1 MIDINRVYELEI
13 DISSVSNTKTKIEFK
28 QFDYNACLIK
38 ILYHKKG
45 DLIEN
50 IKNNTVIGVF
60 KNDQGDLFVDAETN
74 KPIQSL
80 ARSTS
85 NDSVIV
91 LSIPDEVLKTSG
103 NITCE
108 TVIITPEKKRLTSP
122 AFIFTIQPSLLD
134 IDFE

>member
-60 KNDQGDLFVDAETN
+60 KMTKV
-74 KPIQSL
+74 
-80 ARSTS
+80 
-85 NDSVIV
+85 
-91 LSIPDEVLKTSG
+91 
-103 NITCE
+103 TC
-108 TVIITPEKKRLTSP
+108 
-122 AFIFTIQPSLLD
+122 LLMQKL
-134 IDFE
+134 INQFSH